1 MNISIVVPVYNSSS
15 MIENLTNDIISV
27 IKNTSDVNKLQLI
40 LVNDCSTDDS
50 WKKIVK
56 LSNEFKEIIVGI
68 NLMKNYGQHNAIMA
82 GLKLATGD
90 YIILIDD
97 DYQHPPKEIPKI
109 LLKIKEGY
117 DVCYTNYK
125 NNSYSNLKILGS
137 WINKKI
143 SNILIDKPKSI
154 YLSSYKCFTLKVLK
168 EIIKYD
174 GPFVYLDG
182 LIFDITK
189 NVTSVDIEHSQRK
202 FGKSNYNI
210 FKLISLWLRVLTNFS
225 IVPLRIATFI
235 GFFMTFVS
243 FIFVIIILVLKFKNP
258 DIAAGWAS
266 LSTLIIFFS
275 GVQLILIGLVGE
287 YIGRSYIKLNNKPQF
302 VVREYTN
309 FKNSDEF

>member
-15 MIENLTNDIISV
+15 IIDNLTKDILSV
-27 IKNTSDVNKLQLI
+27 IKKISDVNKIQLI
-40 LVNDCSTDDS
+40 LVNDCSTDES
-50 WKKIVK
+50 WKKISK
-56 LSNEFKEIIVGI
+56 LSTEYKETVIGI
-68 NLMKNYGQHNAIMA
+68 NLMRNYGQHNAIMA
-82 GLKLATGD
+82 GLRLADGD

-109 LLKIKEGY
+109 LSKIKEGY

-125 NNSYSNLKILGS
+125 NNTYSKLKIFGS

-154 YLSSYKCFTLKVLK
+154 YLSSYKCLTQKVLK

-174 GPFVYLDG
+174 GPYVYIDG

-189 NVTSVDIEHSQRK
+189 NVTSVDIEHSERK
-202 FGKSNYNI
+202 IGKSNYNI

-225 IVPLRIATFI
+225 IVPLRIATFV

-243 FIFVIIILVLKFKNP
+243 FIFVIFISILKFKNP

-266 LSTLIIFFS
+266 LSTLIVFFS

-287 YIGRSYIKLNNKPQF
+287 YIGRSYIKLNKKPQF

-309 FKNSDEF
+309 FEITDEK

>member
-15 MIENLTNDIISV
+15 IIENLTKDILSV
-27 IKNTSDVNKLQLI
+27 IEKTPNVNKIQLI
-40 LVNDCSTDDS
+40 LVNDCSTDES
-50 WKKIVK
+50 WKKISK
-56 LSNEFKEIIVGI
+56 LSSEYKDIVIGI
-68 NLMKNYGQHNAIMA
+68 NLMRNYGQHNAIMA
-82 GLKLATGD
+82 GLRLAHGD

-109 LLKIKEGY
+109 LSKIKEGY

-125 NNSYSNLKILGS
+125 NNTYSKLKIFGS
-137 WINKKI
+137 WINRKI

-154 YLSSYKCFTLKVLK
+154 YLSSYKCFTQKVLK

-174 GPFVYLDG
+174 GPFVYIDG

-189 NVTSVDIEHSQRK
+189 NVTSVDIEHSERK

-225 IVPLRIATFI
+225 IVPLRIATFT

-243 FIFVIIILVLKFKNP
+243 FIVVIFISILKFKNP
-258 DIAAGWAS
+258 GIAAGWAS
-266 LSTLIIFFS
+266 LSMLIIFFS

-287 YIGRSYIKLNNKPQF
+287 YIGRSYIKLNKKPQF

-309 FKNSDEF
+309 SKNLNEK